1 MKAAMAMAAVLQLY
15 TFLAEKWN
23 DSRLFATGEAL
34 VGVLLGGVTYI
45 IMVIK
50 GNVFSQQ
57 ELSFLYY

>member
-1 MKAAMAMAAVLQLY
+1 M
-15 TFLAEKWN
+15 LAERWI

-57 ELSFLYY
+57 ELSFFPFGNKLRLLLENR